1 MIHAVT
7 HVLFLVQQWRV
18 MFSIQAL
25 VVCEGPQETRES
37 HISKY
42 YTPRGLDT
50 QYWIIRCQLAWTSH
64 DCLMWAELQM
74 PWVEMEHRFK
84 YLPAVFRR
92 SDGFKLDLW
101 NGAVE

>member
-1 MIHAVT
+1 MIFVFNEFFVKPCSAKCFALK
-7 HVLFLVQQWRV
+7 LFFLSSLKAL
-18 MFSIQAL
+18 FSA
-25 VVCEGPQETRES
+25 R
-37 HISKY
+37 
-42 YTPRGLDT
+42 
-50 QYWIIRCQLAWTSH
+50 
-64 DCLMWAELQM
+64 AELQM